1 MSKSIEALN
10 RIETV
15 VPFNRENK
23 PNYYSQFM
31 QSETPFYEDFD
42 LVKKDLEVLEEY
54 KSIEEELEID
64 LSVLFSA
71 LKNGVYYFDSKGQL
85 INDFVILISN
95 SIDIWTQD
103 KLSYSFITFYDRQ
116 TLSIEDY
123 GKTWSLDKKD
133 LMKEELEH
141 EN

>member
-1 MSKSIEALN
+1 MTSKEALN

-54 KSIEEELEID
+54 KSIEEELGID
-64 LSVLFSA
+64 LITLFKA
-71 LKNGVYYFDSKGQL
+71 LKDGV
-85 INDFVILISN
+85 
-95 SIDIWTQD
+95 
-103 KLSYSFITFYDRQ
+103 LSY
-116 TLSIEDY
+116 
-123 GKTWSLDKKD
+123 
-133 LMKEELEH
+133 
-141 EN
+141 

>member
-54 KSIEEELEID
+54 KSIEEELGID
-64 LSVLFSA
+64 LSILFSA
-71 LKNGVYYFDSKGQL
+71 LKIGVYYFDNHGQL
-85 INDFVILISN
+85 IHDYVSLISN
-95 SIDIWTQD
+95 NIDVGPHD
-103 KLSYSFITFYDRQ
+103 KLSYSFMTFYDRQ
-116 TLSIEDY
+116 TLSFEDY
-123 GKTWSLDKKD
+123 GKTFALTRK
-133 LMKEELEH
+133 ELED
-141 EN
+141 E